1 MSDQDRWLLPE
12 GVEEALPDQAER
24 LEFYRRR
31 LLDLYHSWG
40 YELVIPPLIEY
51 LESLLTGTSHDLDLQ
66 TFKLTDQ
73 LNGRMMGVRADMT
86 PQVARIDAHV
96 LKREA
101 PVRLCYLGTVLRTRS
116 DGVGSS
122 RSPMQVGAELFGH
135 AGIDSELEVIRLMLQ
150 TLRALGIEDIH
161 LDLGHVGVFSWLAR
175 QAGLDTE
182 QEFALFEML
191 QRKAVP
197 EIEAYL
203 GTLGLARDVRT
214 SLAALAGLHGGEEV
228 LSEARSRLAGGAPEV
243 AATLDAMER
252 LVERL
257 RDHEPDLAL
266 HFDLAE
272 LRGYHYHTGSVFAA
286 YVPGQGQEVARGGR
300 YDHIGAVF
308 GRARPATGFST
319 DLKLLCALSNH
330 SAVPARSRIYVA
342 AADVGAARARIE
354 ALRAEGERVV
364 CALAGQSA
372 GAREMGCERQLVKQA
387 DHWIIKDLQ

>member
-1 MSDQDRWLLPE
+1 
-12 GVEEALPDQAER
+12 
-24 LEFYRRR
+24 
-31 LLDLYHSWG
+31 
-40 YELVIPPLIEY
+40 
-51 LESLLTGTSHDLDLQ
+51 
-66 TFKLTDQ
+66 
-73 LNGRMMGVRADMT
+73 MT

>member
-1 MSDQDRWLLPE
+1 MSGQDRWLLPE
-12 GVEEALPDQAER
+12 GIEEVLPEQAER

-73 LNGRMMGVRADMT
+73 LNGRLMGLRADMT

-96 LKREA
+96 LQREA
-101 PVRLCYLGTVLRTRS
+101 PVRLCYLGTVLRTRT
-116 DGVGSS
+116 DGVGGS

-135 AGIDSELEVIRLMLQ
+135 AGLDSEVEVIRLMLQ

-161 LDLGHVGVFSWLAR
+161 LDLGHVGVFSGLAA

-182 QEFALFEML
+182 QEYTLFEML

-197 EIEAYL
+197 DIEAYL
-203 GTLGLARDVRT
+203 QTLDLARDMRGM
-214 SLAALAGLHGGEEV
+214 LLALAGLHGDEEV
-228 LSEARSRLAGGAPEV
+228 LSQARAQLGRGAPEV
-243 AATLDAMER
+243 AATLDDVQR
-252 LVERL
+252 LVGCL
-257 RDHEPDLAL
+257 RDYEPDLAL

-272 LRGYHYHTGSVFAA
+272 LRGYHYHTGIVFAA

-300 YDHIGAVF
+300 YDHIGRVF

-319 DLKLLCALSNH
+319 DLKLLCALSSH
-330 SAVPARSRIYVA
+330 RAVPVRGRIFVA
-342 AADVGAARARIE
+342 AGDVGAARARIE
-354 ALRAEGERVV
+354 ALRAQGERLV

-372 GAREMGCERQLVKQA
+372 GAREMGCERALVKEA
-387 DHWIIKDLQ
+387 NHWIIKDLQ